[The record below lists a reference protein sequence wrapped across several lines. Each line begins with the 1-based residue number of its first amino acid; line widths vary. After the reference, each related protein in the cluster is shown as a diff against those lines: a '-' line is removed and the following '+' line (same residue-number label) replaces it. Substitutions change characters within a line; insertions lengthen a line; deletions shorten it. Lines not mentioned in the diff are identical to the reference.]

1 MKKLLL
7 LLVGAIVAIGAHAQL
22 YLCGQDF
29 EWKPEAPRE
38 VSLVDGWY
46 NFQTSNKFK
55 MSRSKGDWSAFNGN
69 SLNFDGNAWTD
80 NGSIKENSLTPS
92 TSDTGDKVAPTGYTY
107 LRVSADFTK
116 IQASKDGNFE
126 GGDTPS
132 ATYRIKGDFT
142 GTGWTLENLPY
153 EHTFDGTQG
162 EQKYGLVDNNE
173 KFYSGNTTFNGS
185 KVTWTITGNLGDDK
199 IAANYRG
206 KVRFSVEGNVL
217 TVEPVG
223 ETTTTYELWTN
234 FGNGDTFVG
243 YLLNEANNYSYT
255 LNFNG
260 TENGTKAGLHVDGAW
275 KGASNT
281 SAYDGNTKVYN
292 MTATEGGDITFAA
305 GLKGA
310 VKFVL
315 DVATSTFTV
324 SGGTIGQ
331 GGDENNYTIYFYD
344 KNNIAADGLYVHIWN
359 GTGNTAHTFR
369 PWGMSEDIKMQPT
382 GKYIFRDGKYYPIY
396 VLNFS
401 WNEVPEQILVWNGVS
416 TSEKKYTEDA
426 VFVNNGYYTNGATTA
441 ETNLSP
447 VEMGDVYIYFHFKED
462 LIFEGVNGINTPT
475 YCHVMNGDNYISGSE
490 HNDAHKMELVSSKY
504 QIYRYKLTAE
514 ERANGNNVEFAFQNK
529 PSIGGWATFRASHA
543 EHFNRA
549 RWTEFIFSSA
559 KRDVPGVGNNKQYA
573 VQTYLSWSDFAAL
586 DAQGR
591 PAAYLVGQG
600 AIDGL
605 NWTPAN
611 AVEFINKDGSCFYIP
626 VNSNSTERTF
636 FKISWVNV
644 KYYKA
649 HATEGM
655 TDDARDWATFDLGIV
670 GVDDQYDYPDDSY
683 ELDIRTGDSMGQ
695 QVNCTMF
702 DVNTSVKYCN
712 YNQYNWTIEKNQISS
727 GTSYYVVIDTHETC
741 RTVTLVNFDPNP
753 SVTVRDTEVAKQTL
767 SPEQAK
773 ALHRHYD
780 HLGLA
785 SYNGHIPM
793 DKVNTC
799 EGTLVIGGSRGL
811 DIDNAGFNIQY
822 SVAMNGDQVVSYTG
836 KPGSIH
842 LNYMPLATASD
853 MEVRAMYT
861 DKDRDNR
868 KGTGLTFHSRIG
880 SASVTVPENMTEPV
894 AQINNAQYVKYA
906 GDFPY
911 GVLLDDISLSV
922 STDYNVYGDLT
933 FTFDVPDADTSR
945 RVQIIHSNHT
955 LAPLM
960 EVSTLTG
967 WTPLVRSDEN
977 DFSNYDFDNGSN
989 DWSSLIIK
997 EDVNVPVMLDRYTD
1011 ITEKS
1016 LLEKK
1021 TVKGLAHAIYPFLYQ
1036 TNPTITVVPEQNSA
1050 SAPRRA
1056 PGTLPEDLTGFAIS
1070 HFDRTTPIEIEVDP
1084 SNAISGIEGVEAD
1097 AAVDADAE
1105 YYTISGVR
1113 VMGQPTPGIYLCRKG
1128 DKVSKVVIR

>member
-7 LLVGAIVAIGAHAQL
+7 LLVGAIVAFATHADTYINIQGEFNDWADNGLIPDENGITVHKGLAIGTGRFQVKVWDGSAHYYSANGNIEMNTPVQM
-22 YLCGQDF
+22 
-29 EWKPEAPRE
+29 
-38 VSLVDGWY
+38 
-46 NFQTSNKFK
+46 TSNGANMRIANATADQKFDVK
-55 MSRSKGDWSAFNGN
+55 W
-69 SLNFDGNAWTD
+69 D
-80 NGSIKENSLTPS
+80 NNTNTLTVIPEGSQS
-92 TSDTGDKVAPTGYTY
+92 TTY
-107 LRVSADFTK
+107 K
-116 IQASKDGNFE
+116 
-126 GGDTPS
+126 
-132 ATYRIKGDFT
+132 IKGDFT

-185 KVTWTITGNLGDDK
+185 KVTWTITGNLGDDR
-199 IAANYRG
+199 ITENYKG

-223 ETTTTYELWTN
+223 ETTTTYELFTN
-234 FGNGDTFVG
+234 FGGTFVE

-255 LNFNG
+255 LNFDG
-260 TENGTKAGLHVDGAW
+260 TETGTIAGLRVDGAW
-275 KGASNT
+275 KGASNP
-281 SAYDGNTKVYN
+281 SAYDGNTKAYN
-292 MTATEGGDITFAA
+292 MTATEGGNITFAA

-315 DVATSTFTV
+315 DVATSTLTV

-359 GTGNTAHTFR
+359 GTGNTAHIFR

-401 WNEVPEQILVWNGVS
+401 WDEVPEHILVWNGVS
-416 TSEKKYTEDA
+416 TNEKKYTEDA

-441 ETNLSP
+441 EINLSP
-447 VEMGDVYIYFHFKED
+447 VEIGDVYIYFHFKED
-462 LIFEGVNGINTPT
+462 LIYEGVNGINTPT

-605 NWTPAN
+605 NWTPAK

-626 VNSNSTERTF
+626 VNSNSSERTF

-712 YNQYNWTIEKNQISS
+712 YNQYNWTIEKDQISS

-906 GDFPY
+906 GDYPY